1 MSATL
6 GSQDTISGLLDITTP
21 LNSAFKG
28 IYMRS
33 YAFVTLKDRLPGI
46 LTKVIDIL
54 SRDKEEIGSKYGKES
69 LEELKDVIGCISKLK
84 NEIVTNKPLK
94 PLSPVPDD
102 AQDDSKIW
110 NDYLEETTKRE
121 GQLPTWF
128 QVIWLYSE
136 GYMYRRLAQDIALT
150 RTLQCHDYFAKLKQN
165 EFWHAKNNIHFVS
178 VYLVDLFNR
187 NENISTAERKHEFI
201 KLLKLSLWANRCD
214 LCLNVGTP
222 SNQGGNPIELLES
235 FESDILVNDSMFV
248 WDLLNKNKTA
258 DIVIVDIV
266 LDNAG
271 YELFV
276 DFCLA
281 IFLIAQ
287 NLAQKIRLYVKRI
300 PWYVSDTTIND
311 FHWIIE
317 KMKASSNNELKTLG
331 EIASSHLK
339 SHVWTIE
346 EESFW
351 TQPYDYPQMK
361 IHDPVLYAKLSEA
374 TLVIFKGDLNY
385 RKLLADINFAY
396 TTNFVQA
403 LQGFSPTNILSL
415 RTIKSNGCVGL
426 QPGKAESLTE
436 MDENWMITGRY
447 GLIQATVDTGCPC
460 AK

>member
-6 GSQDTISGLLDITTP
+6 SSQDTISGLLDITTP

-33 YAFVTLKDRLPGI
+33 YAFVTMKDRLPGI
-46 LTKVIDIL
+46 LTKVTDIL

-69 LEELKDVIGCISKLK
+69 LEELKDVIERINELK

-94 PLSPVPDD
+94 PLTPVPDD
-102 AQDDSKIW
+102 GNDDSKIW
-110 NDYLEETTKRE
+110 NNYLEETTKRE

-136 GYMYRRLAQDIALT
+136 GYMYRRLAQDFALT

-214 LCLNVGTP
+214 LSLSIGTP
-222 SNQGGNPIELLES
+222 SNQGGNPIDLLES
-235 FESDILVNDSMFV
+235 FESDILVNDSRFV
-248 WDLLNKNKTA
+248 WDILNKNQKA
-258 DIVIVDIV
+258 DKVIIDIV

-287 NLAQKIRLYVKRI
+287 NLAQKIRFHVKRI
-300 PWYVSDTTIND
+300 PWFMSDTTLND
-311 FHWIIE
+311 FHWIIQ
-317 KMKASSNNELKTLG
+317 KMKASSNNKLKVIG
-331 EIASSHLK
+331 EIASGHLK

-346 EESFW
+346 E
-351 TQPYDYPQMK
+351 
-361 IHDPVLYAKLSEA
+361 
-374 TLVIFKGDLNY
+374 
-385 RKLLADINFAY
+385 
-396 TTNFVQA
+396 
-403 LQGFSPTNILSL
+403 
-415 RTIKSNGCVGL
+415 
-426 QPGKAESLTE
+426 
-436 MDENWMITGRY
+436 
-447 GLIQATVDTGCPC
+447 
-460 AK
+460 